1 MSYIS
6 FIVKDVKTDIIIFLA
21 KYLIFIIAVIGA
33 VYWLKVNKNKKVT
46 LAASVILGVA
56 LALVLAKIFSKIYY
70 HPRPFVV
77 KHIRPLVS
85 HGNDNGFPSEHTTAA
100 TAMAAV
106 AYLYHR
112 KLGTGL
118 LVMAILVGLSRIWAN
133 VHSPL
138 DILGGFVCG
147 LAGAALG
154 YYIVDKFLS
163 KYSTKHS
170 G

>member
-6 FIVKDVKTDIIIFLA
+6 FIVKDMKTDVIIFLA
-21 KYLIFIIAVIGA
+21 KYLIFVIAAIGA

-56 LALVLAKIFSKIYY
+56 VALVLAKIFSKAYY

-77 KHIRPLVS
+77 KHINPLVA

-100 TAMAAV
+100 TAMATV
-106 AYLYHR
+106 GYLHHK
-112 KLGTGL
+112 KLGIIL
-118 LVMAILVGLSRIWAN
+118 LALAVLVGLARIWAN

-138 DILGGFVCG
+138 DIAGGLVCG
-147 LAGAALG
+147 LAGAVLG
-154 YYIVDKFLS
+154 YYIVYKLMPLRS
-163 KYSTKHS
+163 AKHS
-170 G
+170 D